1 MAQFN
6 EPLLISPCLIFGQY
20 GAVLYS
26 LRSFYYLYKM
36 IFTDTHTHLY
46 YEQDAEKQKQLMDR
60 CLENGVERLFLPNVD
75 LASVSMID
83 DLVRKYPEN
92 CFAMMG
98 LHPCDVKEDYKQQ
111 LEEIYNCIAGRTIY
125 AIGEI
130 GIDLYWDKTTLSIQ
144 QDAFYTQIAWAKQLG
159 LPIVI
164 HCREAFDEVFEVL
177 EAEKGDGLRG
187 IFHCFTGDVQQARR
201 AIDLN
206 FYLGI
211 GGVVTYKKAG
221 LDAVLS
227 QIPVEKLVLETDSP
241 YLAPVPF
248 RGKPNESSYLI
259 YVAQKL
265 SEIYQ
270 LPMEQIAGITTENSK
285 NIFGI

>member
-1 MAQFN
+1 
-6 EPLLISPCLIFGQY
+6 
-20 GAVLYS
+20 
-26 LRSFYYLYKM
+26 M

-46 YEQDAEKQKQLMDR
+46 YEQDAEKQAQLMER
-60 CLENGVERLFLPNVD
+60 CFENDVTRLFLPNVD
-75 LASVSMID
+75 VASIAMID
-83 DLVRKYPEN
+83 DLVNKYPSH
-92 CFAMMG
+92 CFAMAG
-98 LHPCDVKEDYKQQ
+98 LHPCDVKDGFEGQLDVIYKS
-111 LEEIYNCIAGRTIY
+111 ISNRKIY

-130 GIDLYWDKTTLSIQ
+130 GIDLYWDKTTLDKQ
-144 QDAFYTQIAWAKQLG
+144 KDAFHKQISWAKNLS

-177 EAEKGDGLRG
+177 ESERDEKLRG
-187 IFHCFTGDVQQARR
+187 IFHCFTGNLEQAKQ

-221 LDAVLS
+221 LDAVLAN
-227 QIPVEKLVLETDSP
+227 IPLANLVLETDAP

-265 SEIYQ
+265 AEIYQ
-270 LPMEQIAGITTENSK
+270 VSVEEIASVTTENSK
-285 NIFGI
+285 KIFGI